1 MRIVLNKN
9 HIDIK
14 QNDNGLYQYRI
25 GGRKV
30 EGFKSK
36 REAFKHAKNS
46 LEDFINEKFKIWL
59 KGQIKDW
66 MMLGVKL

>member
-14 QNDNGLYQYRI
+14 LNDDGLYYYRI

-36 REAFKHAKNS
+36 RKAFKHDQNS
-46 LEDFINEKFKIWL
+46 LEDYINEKFKIWL
-59 KGQIKDW
+59 KG
-66 MMLGVKL
+66 